1 MPLSFPVS
9 VEKNES
15 LRKRMSALDL
25 LESDLE
31 ESFIKSGGK
40 GGQNVNKVST
50 AVYLLHK
57 PTGTDVKCSV
67 YRTQGLN
74 RYKAR
79 VLLCEKIEI
88 LNHPKSSSKETERL
102 KIIKR
107 KKDKLRK
114 TKKLKIADLKNKEF
128 ADSIQN
134 DHLTLEE

>member
-1 MPLSFPVS
+1 
-9 VEKNES
+9 
-15 LRKRMSALDL
+15 MSALDL